1 MVNNND
7 ILGKVA
13 QHTAIELRQQLRGLE
28 SIVPG
33 ADMSTT
39 GDYEILVRID
49 VLKTVPGTL
58 RTLADLIEEHL
69 ETAGV
74 NMKGVKAR

>member
-58 RTLADLIEEHL
+58 RALADLIEEHL